1 MLLKRPTINKLFV
14 VAVRTQ
20 AQAIGICRE
29 FVDQEDIQAI
39 ILCSGFTHSDIAE
52 ISEMV
57 GKNVRGLVARG
68 DGPSNRV
75 SIEVMRREGYFS
87 EK

>member
-1 MLLKRPTINKLFV
+1 MLPMQKQRNIDVLLKRPTINKLFV
-14 VAVRTQ
+14 VVVRTQ
-20 AQAIGICRE
+20 AQAIGVCRE
-29 FVDQEDIQAI
+29 FVDQEGFRH

-68 DGPSNRV
+68 DG
-75 SIEVMRREGYFS
+75 
-87 EK
+87 